1 MSKGSKESFKG
12 IWTNNWRLLEVLES
26 IKWRVGRKQLEEE
39 KTCFEHLFPSNFL
52 CLRGEKLWFK
62 LGLSLSCEMIHFSW
76 NMHEGNL
83 KLIEW
88 LFKFIKLCLN
98 NIYKHD
104 KWLGNDSIERMEEE
118 KSIPYH
124 GMSFGQK
131 GKSKGVGILMKFL

>member
-1 MSKGSKESFKG
+1 M
-12 IWTNNWRLLEVLES
+12 
-26 IKWRVGRKQLEEE
+26 Q
-39 KTCFEHLFPSNFL
+39 
-52 CLRGEKLWFK
+52 
-62 LGLSLSCEMIHFSW
+62 
-76 NMHEGNL
+76 EGNL